1 MEILFYFIFISSWS
15 SEDLVDAWNSSARGG
30 MPKSVHA
37 CTAFFSLRASCMKI
51 FCYRAWG
58 SAMDRAQRILLY
70 MHRAQACPFFT
81 CVNYVHRAWR
91 FFVNVHRARTPHASP
106 PQLIF
111 WIRLM
116 WQQTYI
122 STKMKVGCDIF
133 HQNLQI
139 HVYFWRKI
147 DRAIELSIWNWKWGY
162 TVLVSK

>member
-1 MEILFYFIFISSWS
+1 MPEI
-15 SEDLVDAWNSSARGG
+15 VQQGGG
-30 MPKSVHA
+30 MPKSVLA

-70 MHRAQACPFFT
+70 IHRAQACPFFT

-111 WIRLM
+111 
-116 WQQTYI
+116 
-122 STKMKVGCDIF
+122 
-133 HQNLQI
+133 
-139 HVYFWRKI
+139 
-147 DRAIELSIWNWKWGY
+147 
-162 TVLVSK
+162 